1 MNKEK
6 TEYCDGFEEYE
17 GNYSRK
23 PVKPLPNKKG
33 YKRNFTLR
41 DYEEYSEEWEDDDW
55 DWDR

>member
-6 TEYCDGFEEYE
+6 TEYYDGFEEYE
-17 GNYSRK
+17 GDYSRK

-41 DYEEYSEEWEDDDW
+41 DYEEYSEEWEDN